1 MKKFIRLGGKVEE
14 KKWLITALA
23 AGIAILAA
31 IISVFVYMSK
41 RDGQIAEFEEDY
53 YVE

>member
-1 MKKFIRLGGKVEE
+1 MKKLVKLGGKFEE
-14 KKWLITALA
+14 KKWLITGLA

-41 RDGQIAEFEEDY
+41 KDNEVAEFEEEY

>member
-1 MKKFIRLGGKVEE
+1 MKRLVKLGGKFEE
-14 KKWLITALA
+14 KKWIITSLA

-31 IISVFVYMSK
+31 VISIFVYMSK
-41 RDGQIAEFEEDY
+41 KDSQVAEFEEDY